1 MLICQLIMSLWV
13 VTLKM
18 WPNENLL
25 PNQKVVQTKMP
36 KNKCGSAYN
45 ISSSNMQPIDQAPKL
60 WEPPFHV
67 SWYSVNVTL
76 KCVRSRQES
85 KSLWLLTPAWPFIP
99 VQDPDEPTDRLSWA
113 VGLLDRRWEN
123 IVGTCEVNY
132 IFGSLGTVQLCSS
145 CWAAD
150 GAPCMTLASRIFYE
164 PMFGSWHDKNYRLWP
179 LKQDWCFD
187 YLQTIKPVIHRMS
200 SIIFS
205 TNVSIFKFD

>member
-76 KCVRSRQES
+76 KCVRSRDRKANHSDCSHRRGPSFLFKIQMSQPIDSPGPLDYWIDGERT
-85 KSLWLLTPAWPFIP
+85 SLAH
-99 VQDPDEPTDRLSWA
+99 V
-113 VGLLDRRWEN
+113 
-123 IVGTCEVNY
+123 
-132 IFGSLGTVQLCSS
+132 
-145 CWAAD
+145 
-150 GAPCMTLASRIFYE
+150 
-164 PMFGSWHDKNYRLWP
+164 K
-179 LKQDWCFD
+179 
-187 YLQTIKPVIHRMS
+187 
-200 SIIFS
+200 SIIFLGPWVQC
-205 TNVSIFKFD
+205 NCARRAGRLMAPHAWH